1 MQAGQVLERLNALNE
16 YAQINGC
23 KRIEKLIGE
32 LNSDSASDVYLK
44 AELYRLYECSKL
56 SGTAKE
62 IEAILGQDKAA
73 LATRSLEDI
82 HMAFKLNE
90 NTKVYGAKP
99 SDQFESSMAE
109 FAKSWIKD
117 FNPARWT
124 YKTKVAAIENDEDG
138 ERVEV
143 RELDLALVQI
153 AESLSG
159 ML

>member
-1 MQAGQVLERLNALNE
+1 MNALNE

-56 SGTAKE
+56 SGTTKE

-99 SDQFESSMAE
+99 SD
-109 FAKSWIKD
+109 
-117 FNPARWT
+117 
-124 YKTKVAAIENDEDG
+124 
-138 ERVEV
+138 
-143 RELDLALVQI
+143 
-153 AESLSG
+153 
-159 ML
+159 